1 MMIFELTTTTTMNL
15 LILIVAITAVII
27 VLLFV
32 FIRAPGHS
40 GATEW
45 SAGKTN
51 SIEFTTAR
59 LET

>member
-1 MMIFELTTTTTMNL
+1 MTIFELTTTTTMNL

-27 VLLFV
+27 VLIFV
-32 FIRAPGHS
+32 FIHAAR
-40 GATEW
+40 TFRRDRMECRQD
-45 SAGKTN
+45 N